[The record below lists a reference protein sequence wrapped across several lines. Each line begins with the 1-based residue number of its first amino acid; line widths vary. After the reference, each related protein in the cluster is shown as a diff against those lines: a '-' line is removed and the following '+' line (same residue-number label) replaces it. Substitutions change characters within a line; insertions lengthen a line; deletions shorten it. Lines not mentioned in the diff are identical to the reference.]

1 MLVLLKVL
9 NDERRLHYRD
19 LKMLES
25 SNESS
30 ARRPSHCSETSSD
43 QQEQGHLR
51 QACIRS
57 EEPLLPSAPPNKP
70 RIVLAPEIVIPP
82 RLRTARQ
89 RTQRVGIPDGKI
101 LSSLILHKKADGA
114 DTKFAQSRNPM
125 SDAPL
130 ETWLGVLECG
140 AYKKNDPP
148 WAFVRL
154 DDTRNQEIEHDHDNS
169 SDDSDTMI
177 PTMSP
182 TAPHLFVHPRRFFA
196 A

>member
-101 LSSLILHKKADGA
+101 LSTLILHKKADGA
-114 DTKFAQSRNPM
+114 DTKFALSRAPM
-125 SDAPL
+125 SEAPL
-130 ETWLGVLECG
+130 ETWLGVLECV
-140 AYKKNDPP
+140 AYKKADNDPP
-148 WAFVRL
+148 WALVRL
-154 DDTRNQEIEHDHDNS
+154 DD
-169 SDDSDTMI
+169 M
-177 PTMSP
+177 
-182 TAPHLFVHPRRFFA
+182 
-196 A
+196 